1 MARRM
6 FYVELTRGGRA
17 EICGE
22 GAVHLRKV
30 LRAERGQRY
39 EVSDNETLYLAE
51 IADISKD
58 RVEFELVE
66 RIEAPVL
73 PVRLHLLAALVKFDR
88 FEWIIEKATELGVDA
103 ITPVVAARSE
113 HGLEDG
119 ARKRSDRWRKILF
132 ESGQQSRRVTRPEL
146 NAVTD
151 LTVALGADGDAK
163 LWMDEQRSGARCSIR
178 LASDSRYRRSGL
190 RDDGS
195 GRRVGERR
203 TGIGCPVGLASCQPG
218 AADPA
223 RRDGRHRGTG
233 DRFCRMA
240 SQGCRSSWLAA
251 AASCPKSGSVS
262 APRSSNRSTLAGST
276 RIRY

>member
-1 MARRM
+1 M

-163 LWMDEQRSGARCSIR
+163 LWMDEQRSGPAVLSVLPPIR
-178 LASDSRYRRSGL
+178 D
-190 RDDGS
+190 
-195 GRRVGERR
+195 
-203 TGIGCPVGLASCQPG
+203 
-218 AADPA
+218 
-223 RRDGRHRGTG
+223 TG
-233 DRFCRMA
+233 DRVCVMTGPEGGWENEERESA
-240 SQGCRSSWLAA
+240 VRSGWLPVSLGPQILRAETAA
-251 AASCPKSGSVS
+251 IAGLAIVS
-262 APRSSNRSTLAGST
+262 AGWQVKAAGVAG
-276 RIRY
+276 